1 MFIGKKVSF
10 IISVIK
16 GHLATHAKIENFK
29 MLNIFHGAWS
39 FEQGYSVEDL
49 HRKYLSYP
57 YFHRLVT
64 DYEQVLS

>member
-29 MLNIFHGAWS
+29 MLNIFHGA
-39 FEQGYSVEDL
+39 
-49 HRKYLSYP
+49 
-57 YFHRLVT
+57 
-64 DYEQVLS
+64 